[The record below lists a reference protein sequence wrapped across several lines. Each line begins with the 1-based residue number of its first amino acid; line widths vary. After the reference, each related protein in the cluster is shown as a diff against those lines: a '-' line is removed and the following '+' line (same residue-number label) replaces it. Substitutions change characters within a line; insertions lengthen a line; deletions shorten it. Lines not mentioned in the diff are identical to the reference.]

1 MKIIYQTV
9 EVLAI
14 IIPTGEIDINEV
26 ARKDVP
32 AGVDYW
38 IIEDTDIP
46 TDRTFRNAW
55 KQNSKV
61 IETDMTKKD
70 GSKLLDRWI
79 ESIPLKKAG
88 KVSDVS
94 ELCLFLASEK
104 ATYITGQVI
113 NVDGGLVT

>member
-1 MKIIYQTV
+1 
-9 EVLAI
+9 
-14 IIPTGEIDINEV
+14 
-26 ARKDVP
+26 
-32 AGVDYW
+32 
-38 IIEDTDIP
+38 
-46 TDRTFRNAW
+46 
-55 KQNSKV
+55 
-61 IETDMTKKD
+61 MTKKD
-70 GSKLLDRWI
+70 GSRLLDRWI